1 MGPFQM
7 MLMSISWTY
16 GSWSFDSRTYP
27 IGSMYAIYGN
37 MDPINIPPNVS
48 IYTIHG
54 SYGYGSFLAHFGCL
68 ISSASRWGDVL
79 KAAVSSSGE
88 ALQYASDEL
97 HLGSPPRFGQLFGMA
112 WDFPN
117 PPYIYCYCYV
127 YFMCIYIYIILHT
140 YIYIFTYLYIYVINM
155 CVCVDSWIRHGSS
168 FGGLRNQQGTTTEVF
183 IPLMFHP
190 KRCEEWTASPRWY
203 WSFVVGFPSPRSHH
217 FRLVIVFCCFA
228 PTVAAWK
235 QTSKKITRS
244 ICRNQFPMLCVD
256 ISMWF
261 LCISIQLFLKKRH
274 KYKD

>member
-117 PPYIYCYCYV
+117 PPYIYIVIVMCILCV
-127 YFMCIYIYIILHT
+127 YIYIYIILHT
-140 YIYIFTYLYIYVINM
+140 YIYLHIYIYIYM
-155 CVCVDSWIRHGSS
+155 WLICACVLIHGLDMDHRLGDWGTSREPRRKCS
-168 FGGLRNQQGTTTEVF
+168 FHWCSIPNDARNGQPHLDDTD
-183 IPLMFHP
+183 
-190 KRCEEWTASPRWY
+190 
-203 WSFVVGFPSPRSHH
+203 
-217 FRLVIVFCCFA
+217 RL
-228 PTVAAWK
+228 
-235 QTSKKITRS
+235 
-244 ICRNQFPMLCVD
+244 
-256 ISMWF
+256 
-261 LCISIQLFLKKRH
+261 
-274 KYKD
+274 